1 MLLALIIAVANVY
14 FLVYVLVQLI
24 SHSKELKANVL
35 ADKISGAAKGA
46 GLKFSNAMNR
56 GLKGFKN
63 TAMST
68 ASKSSRALKG
78 SRNKFSRPGSP
89 GVEEEDG
96 VSDKAGRA
104 RKHSSAPAPKPAAS
118 GASSDS
124 KLEASSSASFN
135 AGVSRGSK
143 IPKFVSQT
151 SMTARLERLRRPTAV
166 GGGSV
171 WNENPI
177 SSRSVKSGGVEPV
190 GEEGEEGGVEGVA
203 VELTEMKKE

>member
-78 SRNKFSRPGSP
+78 SRTKFSRPGSP

-96 VSDKAGRA
+96 VTDKAGRA

-124 KLEASSSASFN
+124 KW
-135 AGVSRGSK
+135 G
-143 IPKFVSQT
+143 
-151 SMTARLERLRRPTAV
+151 
-166 GGGSV
+166 V
-171 WNENPI
+171 WNETPI
-177 SSRSVKSGGVEPV
+177 ASRSVKSGGVEPV
-190 GEEGEEGGVEGVA
+190 GEEEEGGGVEGVA